1 MKQNSKIKAALIYAQ
16 SLYEGA
22 LEHKCLEACYK
33 NAAALKIFAQE
44 NADILQKI
52 NNPLYSATQK
62 TTITDILS
70 KNFQLNKVMLNCL
83 NVIAQN
89 RKWPLLE
96 EIMNQF
102 IVLYNGNNGIA
113 EVDVTTAVDLSAAQD
128 NLLKSK
134 LSAVFGKKVIV
145 NYIKDENII
154 GGLIIKCGS
163 QLIDASV
170 KNKLNALEKYMKGTK

>member
-33 NAAALKIFAQE
+33 NAADLKVFAQE
-44 NADILQKI
+44 NADILQKM
-52 NNPLYSATQK
+52 NNPLYGSVQK
-62 TTITDILS
+62 TAITDILN
-70 KNFQLNKVMLNCL
+70 KKMQLNKVMLNCL
-83 NVIAQN
+83 NIIAQN
-89 RKWPLLE
+89 RKWSLLG
-96 EIMNQF
+96 EIMKQF
-102 IVLYNGNNGIA
+102 VTLYNDNNGIA
-113 EVDVTTAVDLSAAQD
+113 EVNVTTAVDLSTAQD
-128 NLLKSK
+128 NLLKNK
-134 LSAVFGKKVIV
+134 LSSVFGKKVIV
-145 NYIKDENII
+145 NYIKDESII